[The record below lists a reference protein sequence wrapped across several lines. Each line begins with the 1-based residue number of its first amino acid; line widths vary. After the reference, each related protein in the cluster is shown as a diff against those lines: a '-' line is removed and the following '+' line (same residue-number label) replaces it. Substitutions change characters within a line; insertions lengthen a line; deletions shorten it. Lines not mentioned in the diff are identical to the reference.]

1 MKKMILLAAAAAAV
15 CLAAC
20 KKPDT
25 PEPTPGPGPGPET
38 KDEVS
43 VSPASVAFESDG
55 GTFRVAV
62 TTNVADYT
70 VSGNPDWLTVAVNGK
85 ELSLTAAQ
93 NTVNEARSC
102 ALTVTA
108 GKATASIA
116 VSQKAGSPYAGF
128 TVCNSAR
135 FEYAGTMLYQF
146 LKPSE
151 EDYGG
156 QGYISMSD
164 EEGNRLSIWV
174 YTELFTSEE
183 EVELT
188 PGTYVKGADNYP
200 YALVAKK
207 MTYAPGVVF
216 SFSDEE
222 EEEEEVGGSYFS
234 NVTTEEDI
242 PLTDGT
248 VEVISG
254 DNGALTVKVDMTGTD
269 GKAYKYVFEGQV
281 EIDTEGATYPGNS
294 DRIDVAATVF
304 GAHCYYMGDT
314 YGNGTSSFRLELYS
328 GDEEDPAI
336 TCYEFI
342 TEAVEFSEDIDL
354 SGEYYTPS
362 EGEEGEEGEE
372 PADPH
377 GAGMLI
383 PGAMVEVIPG
393 FEMPQGTYIMYSFGD
408 YVLADSFASLV
419 LTRQEDGKYTLTS
432 AIMSSA
438 GDMVMF
444 MGADFTGIHDLE
456 ISVTDGR
463 YDDED

>member
-1 MKKMILLAAAAAAV
+1 MTKFFLLAAVAAV
-15 CLAAC
+15 TCFAAC
-20 KKPDT
+20 NKPDN
-25 PEPTPGPGPGPET
+25 PEPTPGPGPET

-62 TTNVADYT
+62 TTNAADYT
-70 VSGNPDWLTVAVNGK
+70 VSGNPDWLTVAKNGK

-102 ALTVTA
+102 TLTVTA

-146 LKPSE
+146 LKPTE

-156 QGYISMSD
+156 QGYIELED

-174 YTELFTSEE
+174 YTELFTSGE

-222 EEEEEVGGSYFS
+222 EEEVQVGGSFFTS
-234 NVTTEEDI
+234 ITTEEAI

-248 VEVISG
+248 VEVIAG

-294 DRIDVAATVF
+294 DRVDVAATLF
-304 GAHCYYMGDT
+304 GAECYYMGDV
-314 YGNGTSSFRLELYS
+314 YGNGTSNFELYLYS
-328 GDEEDPAI
+328 GDPEEPAMTI
-336 TCYEFI
+336 YTFNA
-342 TEAVEFSEDIDL
+342 EAVDFSEEIDL

-362 EGEEGEEGEE
+362 EGEEGEE
-372 PADPH
+372 PADPF

-383 PGAMVEVIPG
+383 PGALVEVIPG

-408 YVLADSFASLV
+408 YLIADAFASLV
-419 LTRQEDGKYTLTS
+419 LTKQEDGKYTLTS
-432 AIMSSA
+432 ALMSTT

-444 MGADFTGIHDLE
+444 MGEDFTGIHDLE
-456 ISVTDGR
+456 IPIIDGR
-463 YDDED
+463 DNGED

>member
-25 PEPTPGPGPGPET
+25 PEPTPGPGPET
-38 KDEVS
+38 KDAVT
-43 VSPASVAFESDG
+43 VSPASLAFESDG
-55 GTFRVAV
+55 GTLRVAV
-62 TTNVADYT
+62 TTNVEDYT
-70 VSGNPDWLTVAVNGK
+70 VSGNPDWLTVAKNGK

-102 ALTVTA
+102 TLTVTA

-128 TVCNSAR
+128 TVCTSAT

-164 EEGNRLSIWV
+164 EDGNRIAIWV
-174 YTELFTSEE
+174 YTDLFTSEE

-207 MTYAPGVVF
+207 MTYVPGVVF
-216 SFSDEE
+216 SFSDDE

-234 NVTTEEDI
+234 NLTTEEDI

-248 VEVISG
+248 VEVTAG
-254 DNGALTVKVDMTGTD
+254 EGGALTVKVDMTGAD

-304 GAHCYYMGDT
+304 GADCYYRGDV
-314 YGNGTSSFRLELYS
+314 YGNGTSNFILQLYS

-336 TCYEFI
+336 TSYEFN
-342 TEAVEFSEDIDL
+342 TAAVDFSEDIDL

-362 EGEEGEEGEE
+362 VGGEEGEEGEE
-372 PADPH
+372 PADPF

-383 PGAMVEVIPG
+383 PGALVEVIPG

-408 YVLADSFASLV
+408 YVLADAFASLV

-456 ISVTDGR
+456 ISIIDGR
-463 YDDED
+463 DSGED